1 MSEFNEVN
9 YGELDCKLS
18 DYMATDGVVLKSALN
33 LSDIVDDILKLVN
46 ECSYP
51 NYRSEQLQSQLAM
64 AEMVI
69 EEYNENVD
77 YYESELAGS
86 WLTIRET
93 AREYFKNKEGK

>member
-1 MSEFNEVN
+1 MSDVKEVN

-51 NYRSEQLQSQLAM
+51 NYRSEQLQSQLAK
-64 AEMVI
+64 AEKALKDI
-69 EEYNENVD
+69 KNS
-77 YYESELAGS
+77 ESEYMVCAG
-86 WLTIRET
+86 WEDLKEI
-93 AREYFKNKEGK
+93 AREYFKNKEVGE